1 MEPLWVPMKVRAER
15 LTTVTINRYALPSRV
30 RVDMIRY
37 EPVINARQA
46 QNRRGPTLVSV
57 AVPYADPGADND
69 RG

>member
-37 EPVINARQA
+37 EPVINARPA
-46 QNRRGPTLVSV
+46 QNRGPMLVSV
-57 AVPYADPGADND
+57 AVPYADPAADND

>member
-1 MEPLWVPMKVRAER
+1 MEPLGVPMKGRGER

-37 EPVINARQA
+37 EPVINARPA
-46 QNRRGPTLVSV
+46 QNRGPTLVSV
-57 AVPYADPGADND
+57 AVPYADPAADND